1 MTMYNINYTCNK
13 EGIYMINKLFNLSFI
28 GYLFFYPLVPTLV
41 IEKLPLGDLLM
52 LLYIGM
58 FFIKSISSK
67 NERKKLLWRLKD
79 SSKDLIIISMIITIG
94 FMGISTIYAANKM
107 LALSESFRYLT
118 YVILYIVIKYEFNIK
133 DNFSKL
139 KVILILPAFIIFS
152 YGIVQYFTGI
162 GVSVDTN
169 GVLRMEST
177 LGYPTAFAAYIIVL
191 IFPLIMFSLKEE
203 NVKTKVFYLI
213 NVALGIVNLIF
224 SYSRNGW
231 LALALGIVLLA
242 ILYNIKFLY
251 VLLTFGVIGLII
263 PFVRER
269 FLQLAFSS
277 TVNEGRIKL
286 WQAAFKMIKD
296 HPLRGVGNGNFSYLY
311 DSYVEKYPELYVLGH
326 SGFPTHNSYIKM
338 WCEIGPIG
346 ALSFLLTYIFMG
358 IKLYINNKKFSS
370 TFLGFTT
377 GALVTFCAFL
387 FLNLF
392 DNMIFTP
399 KVMTIFTTVVSMSLT
414 INAKDYN

>member
-1 MTMYNINYTCNK
+1 
-13 EGIYMINKLFNLSFI
+13 MINKLFRLSFI
-28 GYLFFYPLVPTLV
+28 GYLFLYPLIPTIV
-41 IEKLPLGDLLM
+41 IESLPLGDLLM
-52 LLYIGM
+52 LLYMGI

-94 FMGISTIYAANKM
+94 FMGMSTLYASSKI
-107 LALSESFRYLT
+107 LAISESFRYFT

-133 DNFSKL
+133 NNFSQL
-139 KVILILPAFIIFS
+139 KFILIVPAFISFC
-152 YGIVQYFTGI
+152 YGIVQFFTGI

-191 IFPLIMFSLKEE
+191 IFPLIMFSLKE
-203 NVKTKVFYLI
+203 KTIKIKIFYLI
-213 NVALGIVNLIF
+213 TIALGIVNLIF

-231 LALALGIVLLA
+231 LALVLGIVFLA

-251 VLLTFGVIGLII
+251 VLFTFGVVGLLI
-263 PFVRER
+263 PFIRER

-277 TVNEGRIKL
+277 TVNEGRLKL
-286 WQAAFKMIKD
+286 WQAVFKMIED
-296 HPLRGVGNGNFSYLY
+296 HPLRGIGNGNFSYLY
-311 DSYVEKYPELYVLGH
+311 NSYVEKYPELYIVGH
-326 SGFPTHNSYIKM
+326 SGFPTHNSYLKM

-346 ALSFLLTYIFMG
+346 ALSFISTYIFMG
-358 IKLYINNKKFSS
+358 VKLYINNKKYGAK
-370 TFLGFTT
+370 FLGFTT
-377 GALVTFCAFL
+377 GALVTFFTFL

-392 DNMIFTP
+392 DNMMFTP
-399 KVMTIFTTVVSMSLT
+399 KVMTIFITIVSMSLT
-414 INAKDYN
+414 ISSKDYN